1 MRKTTEKL
9 RGLEFNWSIFRDMD
23 EGLIW
28 TGEKFVKREE
38 LESVVKPKNK
48 IKSKYLDW
56 IGGSQGNRV
65 NRAKVF
71 YGK

>member
-1 MRKTTEKL
+1 M
-9 RGLEFNWSIFRDMD
+9 N

-38 LESVVKPKNK
+38 LESVVKPKKK
-48 IKSKYLDW
+48 IKRKYLDW